1 MNNHIYV
8 VVVFSFFLYVL
19 TLRLSIFSFNQIFT
33 FLNKMSF
40 AHIYLLYALKM
51 KQRSLARE
59 KANET
64 SEILAKI
71 GWQFQDD
78 LHFGHVARRRQ
89 TEFGKRKNNRSR
101 FCSFF
106 FFISFSLSFSSFW
119 KNKTTRGFSI
129 FHLLL
134 TLFPFFAFFLSS
146 LLFALPLL
154 HKFLIHPFLL
164 LLLFL
169 FL

>member
-1 MNNHIYV
+1 M
-8 VVVFSFFLYVL
+8 
-19 TLRLSIFSFNQIFT
+19 
-33 FLNKMSF
+33 
-40 AHIYLLYALKM
+40 
-51 KQRSLARE
+51 
-59 KANET
+59 
-64 SEILAKI
+64 
-71 GWQFQDD
+71 
-78 LHFGHVARRRQ
+78 ARRRQ

-146 LLFALPLL
+146 LLFALPLIR
-154 HKFLIHPFLL
+154 KFLIHPFLL
-164 LLLFL
+164 LLLFSSLYL
-169 FL
+169 FIFSRCFFFSLLHPQMTMQDKCSCVFWLLGLSLIILLIISSVFFLYSFFSSTFLPCGWI